1 MIFTNIITAI
11 VISMNTVI
19 TVFLII
25 QILGICFPLEL
36 NLKIFNIFFFKAPLE
51 LDLKIITFVY
61 EEIIHMYMVLGN
73 NAQHVVLKT
82 FMFTKLLEHCNSQ
95 VIRFRLI

>member
-25 QILGICFPLEL
+25 QILGIFFPRSFRVKFK
-36 NLKIFNIFFFKAPLE
+36 NLQHFFFQSSFRVRFKN
-51 LDLKIITFVY
+51 
-61 EEIIHMYMVLGN
+61 H
-73 NAQHVVLKT
+73 HV
-82 FMFTKLLEHCNSQ
+82 C
-95 VIRFRLI
+95 IRRNHTHVHGVR